1 MFSRARLPNARKEA
15 ANLTAKNL
23 KRIGRCYRGHGHYRL
38 RTLVREYWNVRNQR
52 FHHEDARQHPNLWQE
67 SKPSRVKNSDIDSK
81 LSNVGDDVRIQ
92 AAESKRTA

>member
-1 MFSRARLPNARKEA
+1 MNSFTSVLGIQAIMAYK
-15 ANLTAKNL
+15 
-23 KRIGRCYRGHGHYRL
+23 
-38 RTLVREYWNVRNQR
+38 TLVREYWNVRNQR
-52 FHHEDARQHPNLWQE
+52 FHHEDARRHPSLWQE